1 MTIQQAL
8 GILLG
13 LNLAVVGL
21 VDLWLQITR
30 GREATI
36 TSVVRDTASAYP
48 LLPFAIGLVMGH
60 LLWCDCRPKETPT
73 NGIPSNVIKGQ
84 KEKSSEK
91 LP

>member
-8 GILLG
+8 GIVLG
-13 LNLAVVGL
+13 VNLAVVGV
-21 VDLWLQITR
+21 VDLFLQVTR

-36 TSVVRDTASAYP
+36 TTVVRDTAAAYP

-60 LLWCDCRPKETPT
+60 LLWCDCRTSEERQGVRPGTPKQMEEVLSTR
-73 NGIPSNVIKGQ
+73 
-84 KEKSSEK
+84 K